1 MSSEA
6 NLERLKATK
15 RNDAC
20 PCGSGRKYKKCH
32 LAEDEAAMHEAA
44 RQASKTVSGTA
55 DEGGSSG
62 KKKEPAPSAADRSQ
76 GRQKTQAK
84 AQGQA
89 ARPKNLPRR
98 KAV

>member
-6 NLERLKATK
+6 NLERLKSTK

-44 RQASKTVSGTA
+44 KQANQVAPAT
-55 DEGGSSG
+55 DEAAVSG
-62 KKKEPAPSAADRSQ
+62 KKKEPAPSAADRSP
-76 GRQKTQAK
+76 GKQKTLAK
-84 AQGQA
+84 GQGQV